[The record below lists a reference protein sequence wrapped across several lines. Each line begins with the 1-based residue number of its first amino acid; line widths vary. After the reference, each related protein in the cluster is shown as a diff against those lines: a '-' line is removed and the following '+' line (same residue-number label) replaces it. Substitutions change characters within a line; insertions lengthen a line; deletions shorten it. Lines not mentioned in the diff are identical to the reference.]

1 MSTTAD
7 ATVAVEPF
15 VYLNDASSVAN
26 GIETG
31 SLATGAWNDEF
42 LYDVSGANYMLVDL
56 RSFNGDADMYV
67 RFDEPPTVDVFDHR
81 PYVGGEFESLAVSI
95 PEGAARVHIK
105 VQAYAVTD
113 ASANEG
119 KLDFELQTDLL
130 EIQEADWE
138 YFSWG
143 GAAQEPE
150 DGEPSESGS
159 NEDDPGSDDN
169 GSAGH
174 GDGAAGTAV
183 TTIAEETGDLA
194 AETWGYFQ
202 VAVEPGAV
210 LTATLESTLG
220 DSDLYVSFVT
230 NPSLGFFDCNSL
242 NLGDAVDLCS
252 QVVPPG
258 VTSAYIGVYGYDTS
272 NSFTRGYEPNL
283 RSE

>member
-1 MSTTAD
+1 M
-7 ATVAVEPF
+7 
-15 VYLNDASSVAN
+15 
-26 GIETG
+26 
-31 SLATGAWNDEF
+31 
-42 LYDVSGANYMLVDL
+42 
-56 RSFNGDADMYV
+56 
-67 RFDEPPTVDVFDHR
+67 
-81 PYVGGEFESLAVSI
+81 GGEFESLAVSI

-130 EIQEADWE
+130 EDPRGRLGV
-138 YFSWG
+138 FFVG
-143 GAAQEPE
+143 RAAQEPE
-150 DGEPSESGS
+150 DGEPSESES

-220 DSDLYVSFVT
+220 DSDLYVSFVDQ
-230 NPSLGFFDCNSL
+230 SFFGIFDCNPPL
-242 NLGDAVDLCS
+242 TLGTPWICVRKWFRPA
-252 QVVPPG
+252 
-258 VTSAYIGVYGYDTS
+258 
-272 NSFTRGYEPNL
+272 
-283 RSE
+283 